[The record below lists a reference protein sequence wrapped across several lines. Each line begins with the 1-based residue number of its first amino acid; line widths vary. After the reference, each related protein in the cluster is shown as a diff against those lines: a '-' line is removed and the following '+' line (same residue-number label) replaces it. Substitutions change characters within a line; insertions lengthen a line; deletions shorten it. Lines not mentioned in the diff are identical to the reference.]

1 MVTSVSRVDADIKKD
16 ILAELKWDPEIDE
29 TDIGV
34 TVKDGSAVLMGTVS
48 SYFQKTAANLA
59 AKRIRGV
66 RSIADEIEVKL
77 PYQMEGSDEDISQRI
92 SDLFEWNA
100 QIPADDIKS
109 VVRSGIVT
117 ISGDVDWQYQKNYI
131 QKQVEDI
138 KGVRS
143 VINNINLRKK
153 ATASDIKNEIMRALY
168 RHASVEAS
176 RVNVSIDGGTI
187 TLTGIVDNYFEKD
200 LIKNAAWSAA
210 GVTKVIDNL
219 KTLSGSEAA

>member
-1 MVTSVSRVDADIKKD
+1 MITSVKRVDADIKKD

-48 SYFQKTAANLA
+48 SYFQKTAAGRA

-176 RVNVSIDGGTI
+176 RVNVSIDGGTV
-187 TLTGIVDNYFEKD
+187 TLTGTVDNYFEKD
-200 LIKNAAWSAA
+200 LIKNAVWSAA
-210 GVTKVIDNL
+210 GVTKVTDNIR
-219 KTLSGSEAA
+219 TLSGSEAA

>member
-1 MVTSVSRVDADIKKD
+1 MITSVNRVDADIKKD